1 MWSAQAEAEGLAL
14 LVAEN
19 KTGYFGVCLSNP
31 GYPKPYKARVK
42 RDGKDVSLGYFATAE
57 EAALCVARSPEGQ
70 EAAKRAA
77 AAPPLTREEARQ
89 QAEAEEL
96 TLRLAENKTGYFG
109 VRHQPGR
116 PKPYQAQVSR
126 GGKKVSLG
134 SFATA
139 EEAALSF
146 ARSPEG
152 QKAAQRAAAAAPLT
166 SEEARQQAQA
176 ERLTLVVATARRA
189 TLACTSPS
197 PTSPSPTRRS

>member
-14 LVAEN
+14 LVADN
-19 KTGYFGVCLSNP
+19 KAGYFGVYLNKP
-31 GYPKPYKARVK
+31 GLPKPYQAQVR
-42 RDGKDVSLGYFATAE
+42 RGGKEVSLGYFATAE
-57 EAALCVARSPEGQ
+57 EAALCV
-70 EAAKRAA
+70 
-77 AAPPLTREEARQ
+77 
-89 QAEAEEL
+89 
-96 TLRLAENKTGYFG
+96 
-109 VRHQPGR
+109 
-116 PKPYQAQVSR
+116 
-126 GGKKVSLG
+126 
-134 SFATA
+134 
-139 EEAALSF
+139 